1 MMGVHNKNGMRGSCR
16 HPGEQ
21 SIRTIAV
28 RILVCITPNIQ
39 KNIEAL
45 KQSAQLGSTSGAVKG

>member
-1 MMGVHNKNGMRGSCR
+1 MRGSCR

-45 KQSAQLGSTSGAVKG
+45 KQSAQLGSTFGAVKG